1 MPSYVITGVS
11 KGLGWEFLKQI
22 SSDPMNSVIGIVRNK
37 PLVEKRVA
45 EKLGSRRNITILA
58 ADVTKYDELKAAA
71 ADTAAVTGG
80 SLDYLIANAAYL
92 TAIDTYDDIGTL
104 GQDPQKFSDEFR
116 KSTETNVLANIHLYN
131 LFMPLILKGTIK
143 KVVAIS
149 SGISDIDWINDYEIA
164 NLSLNAMSKAA
175 LNVVTAKFNAQYKK
189 DGVLFLSVCP
199 GFVETGHFV
208 EPTPEQRTSMNVMM
222 EKYYR
227 YSPNFKGPITPK
239 ESIEAVLSVVENASI
254 EKGDGGRFLSHFGNK
269 QWL

>member
-11 KGLGWEFLKQI
+11 KGLGWEFLKKI
-22 SSDPMNSVIGIVRNK
+22 SSDPSNTVIGIVRNK

-45 EKLGSRRNITILA
+45 EELGSRRNITILT
-58 ADVTKYDELKAAA
+58 ADITKYDELKTAA

-92 TAIDTYDDIGTL
+92 TEIGTYDDIGTI
-104 GQDPQKFSDEFR
+104 GQEPQKLSDEFR
-116 KSTETNVLANIHLYN
+116 KSMEANVLANIHLYN
-131 LFMPLILKGTIK
+131 LFMPLILQGTTK

-149 SGISDIDWINDYEIA
+149 SGIADIDWINDYGIPA
-164 NLSLNAMSKAA
+164 LSLNAMSKAA

-199 GFVETGHFV
+199 GFVDTGHFI
-208 EPTPEQRTSMNVMM
+208 EPTPEQQIKMNMMM
-222 EKYYR
+222 ESYLK
-227 YSPNFKGPITPK
+227 YSPSFKGPITPT
-239 ESIEAVLSVVENASI
+239 ESIEAVLSVVGNASI

-269 QWL
+269 KWL